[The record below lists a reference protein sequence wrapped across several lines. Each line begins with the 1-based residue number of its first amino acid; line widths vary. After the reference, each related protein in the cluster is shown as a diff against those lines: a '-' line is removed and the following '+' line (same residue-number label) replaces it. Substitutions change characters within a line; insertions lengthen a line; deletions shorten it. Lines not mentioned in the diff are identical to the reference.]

1 MSTISGLLKCKVEWH
16 LENKRLFVNAML
28 EVQRKSGSSSDSGF
42 KTAQW
47 TEILNI
53 FGQASG
59 TKYDRQ
65 QLQSQQA
72 DMKKKYSK
80 LKAVIDNSGFDWDSE
95 SNMPTAPVATW
106 DAYLAANPQAK
117 MFRTEPLHMYE
128 ELNELFGGKKPN
140 EHSTSSSSS
149 IPTSSSTSNDSTLAV
164 VRKKIEDETSSTSQE
179 EIDLLIS
186 VQKKTFTDSS
196 VANIEDEIVGP
207 VSKVARKLVN
217 KNPDDLM
224 AVLNRLVEVIAA
236 NGYPSPVTA
245 VSNEIDALQ
254 KAIKILT
261 EEHCSNLDAESS
273 MLLKMSFF
281 ENPVHSNLFLTLTND
296 ERVAY
301 IKSRLRFLKRS
312 FEH

>member
-1 MSTISGLLKCKVEWH
+1 MSTIPGLLKCKVEWH

-28 EVQRKSGSSSDSGF
+28 EVQRKSGSSGDSGF

-80 LKAVIDNSGFDWDSE
+80 LKAVVDNSGFDWDSE
-95 SNMPTAPVATW
+95 SNMPTAPIATW
-106 DAYLAANPQAK
+106 DAYLAAHPQAK
-117 MFRTEPLHMYE
+117 MFRTEPLHLYE
-128 ELNELFGGKKPN
+128 ELNELFGGKKKS
-140 EHSTSSSSS
+140 EHSALSASS
-149 IPTSSSTSNDSTLAV
+149 IPTSSSTSEASALAAERENST
-164 VRKKIEDETSSTSQE
+164 SSQE
-179 EIDLLIS
+179 ETDLLIS

-196 VANIEDEIVGP
+196 VANIDDDIVVP
-207 VSKVARKLVN
+207 VVKVARKLS

-224 AVLNRLVEVIAA
+224 TVLNRLVEVIAA
-236 NGYPSPVTA
+236 TDYLSPVSA
-245 VSNEIDALQ
+245 VSDEVGALS

-261 EEHCSNLDAESS
+261 AEHSSNLDTESS
-273 MLLKMSFF
+273 MLLKMFWF
-281 ENPVHSNLFLTLTND
+281 ENPVHGNLFLTLDND
-296 ERVAY
+296 ERVLY
-301 IKSRLRFLKRS
+301 IKSRVKILKRA
-312 FEH
+312 FAEL